1 MPCFANS
8 LIFWNQNTKGKLI
21 RTSHFMKEDLKVY
34 NDALQLVGN
43 TPLIKLNRI
52 TKDLTGDFYAK
63 VEAFNP
69 GHSTKDRIA
78 LYIIEEAERKGILK
92 PGDTIIETT
101 SGNTGFSI
109 AMVSVIKGYE
119 CILAVSSKS
128 SADKIDMLKSLGAK
142 VYVCPAHVSADDPRS
157 YYEVAKRLHQ
167 EIKGSVYIN
176 QYFNELNIDAH
187 YNTTG
192 PEIWKQTEGEI
203 THLVACSGTGGT
215 ISGTAR
221 FLKEQNPDIQI
232 IGIDAYGS
240 VLKKYHETREF
251 DENEIYPYRI
261 EGLGKNLIPT
271 ATDFDVIDRF
281 VKVSDEESAHTARM
295 ISKTEGLFV
304 GYTSGAAFQ
313 GVKQLAEE
321 EIFDANSKVVI
332 IFPDHGSR
340 YMSKIYSDDWM
351 QEQGFS
357 DSENLV
363 DAEKIQYIK

>member
-1 MPCFANS
+1 M
-8 LIFWNQNTKGKLI
+8 
-21 RTSHFMKEDLKVY
+21 REDLQVY
-34 NDALQLVGN
+34 NDVLQLIGN
-43 TPLIKLNRI
+43 TPLIRLNRI
-52 TKDLTGDFYAK
+52 TNDLKGEFLAK

-78 LYIIEEAERKGILK
+78 LHIIEEAERKGILK

-128 SADKIDMLKSLGAK
+128 SKDKIDMLRSMGAK
-142 VYVCPAHVSADDPRS
+142 VYVCPANVSADDPRS
-157 YYEVAKRLHQ
+157 YYQVAQQMHQ

-176 QYFNELNIDAH
+176 QYFNELNIEAH
-187 YNTTG
+187 YKTTG
-192 PEIWKQTEGEI
+192 PEIWKQTEGKI
-203 THLVACSGTGGT
+203 THFVACSGTGGT

-221 FLKEQNPDIQI
+221 FLKEQNPNIRI
-232 IGIDAYGS
+232 LGIDAYGS
-240 VLKKYHETREF
+240 VLKKYHETKEF
-251 DENEIYPYRI
+251 DSEEIYPYRI

-271 ATDFDVIDRF
+271 ATDFEVIDKF
-281 VKVSDEESAHTARM
+281 VKVTDEESAHTARE
-295 ISKTEGLFV
+295 IAKTEGLFV

-313 GVKQLAEE
+313 GIKQLAEE
-321 EIFDANSKVVI
+321 GEFDENSKVVV

-351 QEQGFS
+351 SDQGFF
-357 DSENLV
+357 DSKNE
-363 DAEKIQYIK
+363 ASTHRIEFIK